1 MVGTENSNGS
11 QAVRSNGTTNGQ
23 SSSHPREETDRLVMI
38 KLAEITGLVKGAE
51 EEYSVI
57 IKVLP
62 TDDNDRYKVKQK
74 FRQVKSCTLHFTLD
88 SFSTS
93 FSRSC

>member
-1 MVGTENSNGS
+1 MGTENSNGS

-23 SSSHPREETDRLVMI
+23 SSSPPREETDRLVMI

>member
-1 MVGTENSNGS
+1 MGTENSNGS

-23 SSSHPREETDRLVMI
+23 SSSHLREETDRLVII
-38 KLAEITGLVKGAE
+38 KLAEITGLVKGTE

-74 FRQVKSCTLHFTLD
+74 FRQVKSCTLHFTLY

-93 FSRSC
+93 FSRSY